1 MDRSC
6 CNVSK
11 VALSFSK
18 WNLSHFEGVTTHC
31 QTLETWIGLN
41 VTRYHNLNA
50 LLQALQHAL
59 PYIFSE
65 IFLVLGYLQRVATL
79 TIIFFK
85 IYINIYLFY
94 KFGGNSW

>member
-50 LLQALQHAL
+50 LLQALQHVL

-65 IFLVLGYLQRVATL
+65 IFLVLGYLQRVATRYRQ
-79 TIIFFK
+79 FFEK
-85 IYINIYLFY
+85 NIYIHIYIL
-94 KFGGNSW
+94 